1 MNEKP
6 IYIGICAIIRNKEN
20 KILIENHVKLQ
31 GLSLPGGKC
40 ERGEGPLYA
49 ILRELREELGIDVA
63 TAYQIDRHYF
73 PDIPYPKKDN
83 KFADFDEYLFKVEAY
98 NGKIE
103 NKEPKK
109 HTELLWLSREELEER
124 NDLSDILADYLKRGL
139 I

>member
-6 IYIGICAIIRNKEN
+6 IYIGICAVIRNKEN

-40 ERGEGPLYA
+40 ERGEGPLFA
-49 ILRELREELGIDVA
+49 VLRELREELGIDVT
-63 TAYQIDRHYF
+63 TAFQIDRKYF
-73 PDIPYPKKDN
+73 PDIPYPKKDH
-83 KFADFDEYLFKVEAY
+83 KFADFDEYLFDVREY
-98 NGKIE
+98 TGKIE

-109 HTELLWLSREELEER
+109 HTELLWLSKEELEKR